1 MRATPNTPQTR
12 QEAPTSDPSP
22 LPMLRRTAPASR
34 PSGRCA
40 VGLRPSLDPDAF
52 LGVPGTYGERPKKD
66 QQHPLTGPVPSGMT
80 CAFASGVTQLR
91 WDGTQAA
98 VYLNH
103 SIESPTYLNHAGP
116 SI

>member
-80 CAFASGVTQLR
+80 CYSAEPGSPSDDALNLLAS
-91 WDGTQAA
+91 WAA
-98 VYLNH
+98 TADQPGE
-103 SIESPTYLNHAGP
+103 ITTGK
-116 SI
+116 

>member
-52 LGVPGTYGERPKKD
+52 LGVPGTYGEGPKKD

-80 CAFASGVTQLR
+80 CAYSEIGGLWLGAFAARWTISGCVPRLR
-91 WDGTQAA
+91 SCRG
-98 VYLNH
+98 
-103 SIESPTYLNHAGP
+103 
-116 SI
+116 

>member
-1 MRATPNTPQTR
+1 
-12 QEAPTSDPSP
+12 
-22 LPMLRRTAPASR
+22 MLRRTAPASR

-80 CAFASGVTQLR
+80 CGIANSYGYHQFGRLGWTEFA
-91 WDGTQAA
+91 
-98 VYLNH
+98 
-103 SIESPTYLNHAGP
+103 E
-116 SI
+116 